1 MAYVWFATA
10 ILGMDFMSRFE
21 QLEVV
26 EEEEEKMDLELSSCL
41 HFHITVVVDSSLNV
55 GLKIHTNQIQI
66 NSFSKK

>member
-1 MAYVWFATA
+1 
-10 ILGMDFMSRFE
+10 MSRFE